1 MKRDMDINSVNHPC
15 FNAKAR
21 KRFGRV
27 HLPVAPRCNIQC
39 RFCDRK
45 FDCVNESRPGV
56 TSGVLSP
63 YQALVYLEHVFE
75 EKKNISVVGIA
86 GPGDPFA
93 NPEQTM
99 ETLRLV
105 RQAYPEVLL
114 CLATN
119 GLGIAPYIDELA
131 ELETG
136 HVTVTVNAVDPAVGA
151 QVYAWVRDGKRVVG
165 PEEGAALLI
174 ERQLSA
180 IQALKSAGIMV
191 KVNSIMIPGINDHH
205 IADIAKEVSA
215 YGVDI
220 FNCLPFHE
228 NRDSAFSHIK
238 EPTKAAVAAVRKEA
252 GIHIKQMTHCARCR
266 ADAVGCLGEE
276 ASEGL
281 MEKLKACERMPER
294 PDSIWDLPKES
305 CRVTD
310 STRPYVAVATMEGLL
325 VNQHL
330 GEARELMIYGKR
342 DDGFV
347 LVDTRATPS
356 AGTGSSRW
364 DQLSEVLTDCST
376 LLVSGIGETPEK
388 ALSRTGID
396 VNVIEGLID
405 EALASVFEG
414 RSLHAMVRRTPKKCG
429 EECSGMGMGCG

>member
-1 MKRDMDINSVNHPC
+1 MKPHMDISSVNHPC

-21 KRFGRV
+21 KTSGRV

-75 EKKNISVVGIA
+75 EKKNIRVVGIA

-105 RQAYPEVLL
+105 RQRYPEVLL

-119 GLGIAPYIDELA
+119 GLAIDPYIDELKA
-131 ELETG
+131 LATG

-151 QVYAWVRDGKRVVG
+151 KVYAWVRDGKRVLG
-165 PEEGAALLI
+165 PDEGAALLI

-180 IQALKSAGIMV
+180 IRALKDAGIMV

-205 IADIAKEVSA
+205 IADVAKEVA
-215 YGVDI
+215 GYGVDI
-220 FNCLPFHE
+220 FNCLPYHE
-228 NRDSAFSHIK
+228 NSASAFSHIA
-238 EPTKAAVAAVRKEA
+238 EPSKAAVDAVRKEA
-252 GIHIKQMTHCARCR
+252 GRYIRQMTHCARCR

-276 ASEGL
+276 PNTTL
-281 MEKLKACERMPER
+281 MEKLKACEQMPEV
-294 PDSIWDLPKES
+294 PDSIWKNPTES
-305 CRVTD
+305 CGVTD
-310 STRPYVAVATMEGLL
+310 RSRPFVAVASREGLL

-330 GEARELMIYGKR
+330 GEAAELMIFGKQEG
-342 DDGFV
+342 GFV
-347 LVDTRATPS
+347 LRETRPTPAAGSGTARWTELAAT
-356 AGTGSSRW
+356 
-364 DQLSEVLTDCST
+364 LSDCST
-376 LLVSGIGETPEK
+376 LFVSGIGEAPKEAMTR
-388 ALSRTGID
+388 AGID
-396 VNVIEGLID
+396 VHVIEGLID
-405 EALASVFEG
+405 EALGAVYQG
-414 RSLHAMVRRTPKKCG
+414 KSLHAMIRRTPKKCG

>member
-15 FNAKAR
+15 FNVTAR

-75 EKKNISVVGIA
+75 AKGNISVVGIA

-93 NPEQTM
+93 NPEQTL

-119 GLGIAPYIDELA
+119 GLGIAPYIAELA

-151 QVYAWVRDGKRVVG
+151 GVYAWVRDGKRVVG
-165 PEEGAALLI
+165 PDEGAALLI
-174 ERQLSA
+174 RRQLSA
-180 IQALKSAGIMV
+180 IRALKAAGIMV
-191 KVNSIMIPGINDHH
+191 KVNTIMIPGINDHH
-205 IADIAKEVSA
+205 IVEVAKTVA
-215 YGVDI
+215 ALGVDL

-228 NRDSAFSHIK
+228 NRGSAFSHIK

-252 GIHIKQMTHCARCR
+252 GVYIRQMTHCARCR
-266 ADAVGCLGEE
+266 ADAVGCLGDPQDT
-276 ASEGL
+276 GL
-281 MEKLKACERMPER
+281 MEKLKACEKMPAV
-294 PDSIWDLPKES
+294 PDSTWDTPDES
-305 CRVTD
+305 CGVTD
-310 STRPYVAVATMEGLL
+310 STRPYVAVATLEGLL

-330 GEARELMIYGKR
+330 GAAGELKIFGRR
-342 DDGFV
+342 DGRFAH
-347 LVDTRATPS
+347 LETRATPG
-356 AGTGSSRW
+356 AGTGPARW
-364 DQLSEVLTDCST
+364 QGLAGTLADCSA
-376 LLVSGIGETPEK
+376 LLVGGIGEAPQK
-388 ALSRTGID
+388 AMTAAGID
-396 VNVIEGLID
+396 VHVIEGLID
-405 EALASVFEG
+405 DALAALFSG
-414 RSLHAMVRRTPKKCG
+414 NSLRGMAKRAPRKRG
-429 EECSGMGMGCG
+429 EACSGMGMGCG

>member
-1 MKRDMDINSVNHPC
+1 MKPKMDINSVNHPC

-21 KRFGRV
+21 KQFGRV

-75 EKKNISVVGIA
+75 AKKNISVVGIA

-105 RQAYPEVLL
+105 RHTYPEILL

-151 QVYAWVRDGKRVVG
+151 KVYAWVRDGKRVVG
-165 PEEGAALLI
+165 PDEGAALLI

-180 IQALKSAGIMV
+180 IKALKEAGIMV
-191 KVNSIMIPGINDHH
+191 KVNSIMIPGVNDHH
-205 IADIAKEVSA
+205 IADVAKKVSEF
-215 YGVDI
+215 GVDI
-220 FNCLPFHE
+220 FNCLPYHE
-228 NRDSAFSHIK
+228 NKESAFAHIK
-238 EPTKAAVAAVRKEA
+238 EPSKAAVNAVRKEA
-252 GIHIKQMTHCARCR
+252 GVYIRQMTHCARCR

-276 ASEGL
+276 PNTDL
-281 MEKLKACERMPER
+281 MDKLKACERMPKV
-294 PDSIWDLPKES
+294 PDSLWENPTES
-305 CRVTD
+305 CKVTD
-310 STRPYVAVATMEGLL
+310 SSRPFVAVASMEGFL

-330 GEARELMIYGKR
+330 GEAGELMIFGKQE
-342 DDGFV
+342 GGYV
-347 LVDTRATPS
+347 HMDTRATPATGS
-356 AGTGSSRW
+356 GTGRW
-364 DQLSEVLTDCST
+364 TALAEILSDCST
-376 LLVSGIGETPEK
+376 LFVSGIGEAPKREMIR
-388 ALSRTGID
+388 AGID
-396 VNVIEGLID
+396 VHVIEGLID
-405 EALASVFEG
+405 EALAIVYQG
-414 RSLHAMVRRTPKKCG
+414 KSLNAMVKRTPKKCG